1 MLRDGKQTSLRVDL
15 LPPPERPARDPVLV
29 RSRSPLAGATLVN
42 MSPAVAEE
50 FQVDISDDGVIVSDL
65 DEGGVAA
72 SVGFQK
78 GDQIV
83 AINGER
89 LSSTKD
95 VERLT
100 QRGGYWEL
108 TINRG
113 GRVFTTVFG
122 R

>member
-1 MLRDGKQTSLRVDL
+1 
-15 LPPPERPARDPVLV
+15 
-29 RSRSPLAGATLVN
+29 

-50 FQVDISDDGVIVSDL
+50 LQIDISDDGVVVADL
-65 DEGGVAA
+65 DEQGVAA

-89 LSSTKD
+89 LASTKD

-100 QRGGYWEL
+100 QRGSYWEL